1 VTVDWGRLDHDRLEE
16 AVAAYVLDA
25 LDGKERAQLAAHVE
39 GCPSCR
45 ALMWRLSRAVN
56 GLPMSVADVRPP
68 ERLRERIMAA
78 AAVTPPVQEEV
89 GQAAP
94 RIIALPVSPSPE
106 VPTVEAF
113 RTRRNR
119 PLAVAYAAAA
129 AVLAAGLAVLAA
141 FVFNLNNQL
150 QHAKQPPSVYY
161 LQGTGSMAGA
171 SGKVTVF
178 VNQDVALVSLN
189 GLPQLASSQVYQL
202 WVIEPSKGPV
212 SVGVFA
218 PDRFGSYTLK
228 LDRALKTGTTIA
240 VTQEDGPQ
248 GAPQP
253 TRQPELSGTVTS

>member
-1 VTVDWGRLDHDRLEE
+1 MTADWGRLHHERLEE

-56 GLPMSVADVRPP
+56 GLPMSVDDVRPP
-68 ERLRERIMAA
+68 DRLRERIMAA
-78 AAVTPPVQEEV
+78 AAVTPPVQDEV

-106 VPTVEAF
+106 APTAEAIPI
-113 RTRRNR
+113 RRNR
-119 PLAVAYAAAA
+119 PRVVAYAAAA
-129 AVLAAGLAVLAA
+129 AVLAAALAVLAG

-150 QHAKQPPSVYY
+150 QHARQPPSVYS

-171 SGKVTVF
+171 SGRVTVF
-178 VNQDVALVSLN
+178 ANQDVALVSLD
-189 GLPQLASSQVYQL
+189 GLPQLAGSQVYQL

-218 PDRFGSYTLK
+218 PDRSGSHTLK
-228 LDRALKTGTTIA
+228 LDRALKTGTTVA
-240 VTQEDGPQ
+240 LTQEDGPR

-253 TRQPELSGTVTS
+253 TRQPELRGTVAS

>member
-25 LDGKERAQLAAHVE
+25 LDGNERAQLAAHVE

-45 ALMWRLSRAVN
+45 ALMWRLARAVN
-56 GLPMSVADVRPP
+56 GLPISVDDVRPP

-78 AAVTPPVQEEV
+78 AAVTPPVQDEV

-106 VPTVEAF
+106 APTAEAIPI
-113 RTRRNR
+113 RRNR
-119 PLAVAYAAAA
+119 LRVVAYAAAA
-129 AVLAAGLAVLAA
+129 AVLAAGLAVLAG
-141 FVFNLNNQL
+141 FVFNLNKQL
-150 QHAKQPPSVYY
+150 QHARQPPSVYS

-171 SGKVTVF
+171 SGRVTVF
-178 VNQDVALVSLN
+178 ANQDVALVSLD
-189 GLPQLASSQVYQL
+189 GLPQLAGSQVYQL

-218 PDRFGSYTLK
+218 PDRFGSYTMK
-228 LDRALKTGTTIA
+228 LDRGLKTGTTIA
-240 VTQEDGPQ
+240 VTQEGGPQ

-253 TRQPELSGTVTS
+253 TRQPELSGTVSS